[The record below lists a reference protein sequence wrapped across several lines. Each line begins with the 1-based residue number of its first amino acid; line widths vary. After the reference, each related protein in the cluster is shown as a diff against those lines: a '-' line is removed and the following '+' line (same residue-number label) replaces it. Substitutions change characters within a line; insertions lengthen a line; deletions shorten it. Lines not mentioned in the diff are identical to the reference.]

1 MYCAGLG
8 LGGSGRERPG
18 PWLPQAIRASARLLG
33 AAGVCAY
40 PAQAPPSGGNG
51 GGAAASGSAA
61 GDDLYGAGLGV
72 PAPPATNNRMPRSIN
87 CRSKCKSIDGSLPRM
102 LH

>member
-1 MYCAGLG
+1 
-8 LGGSGRERPG
+8 
-18 PWLPQAIRASARLLG
+18 ARVRG

-72 PAPPATNNRMPRSIN
+72 PVPRADYKR
-87 CRSKCKSIDGSLPRM
+87 RSEITPCFGGKNVKFF
-102 LH
+102 